1 MCGIC
6 GVVGPAASA
15 ELIERMCASIVHR
28 GPDDQGTLVQPGVAL
43 GMRRL
48 SIIDVSGGHQP
59 MSNEDGT
66 VWVVYNG
73 EAYNY
78 RDVVADLERR
88 GHRFATH
95 CDTEVMVHAWEEYG
109 ESSVEHMRGM
119 YAYAIWDMR
128 TGTLFLAR
136 DRLGKK
142 PLYYTVVN
150 GSLFFS
156 SEIKAILA
164 HPGVPRKVN
173 PAALDAYLTYQ
184 YVPGTATMF
193 QGISK
198 LRPGQTLTWRDGQFS
213 LRQYW
218 EPRYPAHDP
227 AATEA
232 EYLERTTELLRE
244 AVRIRLMS
252 EVPLG
257 AFLSGGLD
265 SSVIVGLMAGLMDQ
279 PVKTFSV
286 GFGEGGDVD
295 EVAHARLVARHFGTD
310 HHEITVRADAA
321 ELLPKLIWH
330 LDEPIADAAAI
341 PTFLISEVAR
351 QKVTVVLTGEGGDEL
366 FAGYRRY
373 YGDSLLAPLESLPHA
388 ARKPIVAAGQLF
400 PATSDRRLVRYV
412 HRALRAAELSRPER
426 YRAWVTVFPSAEREE
441 LYTPALRAA
450 LGAGK
455 ITHPAEQVLLHGGG
469 RDFLHTM
476 LEFDVRGWLPDDLL
490 MKVDKMGM
498 AASIEARTPYLDHK
512 LFEYVAGMP
521 AEMKLRGKTSKYLL
535 RQIAARLLPE
545 EIRQRK
551 KHGFD
556 VPVQRWLREDL
567 RPMLHER
574 LSADAL
580 HAHGFF
586 EPAVVARLIEEHE
599 SGRRDHH
606 RQLWT
611 LLCFQLWFDT
621 FIGASSDALTQA
633 GSAARQR

>member
-15 ELIERMCASIVHR
+15 ELVGRMCGQITHR
-28 GPDDQGTLVQPGVAL
+28 GPDDQGMLVRPGVAL

-48 SIIDVSGGHQP
+48 SIIDVAGGHQP
-59 MSNEDGT
+59 IANEDET
-66 VWVVYNG
+66 AWVIYNG
-73 EAYNY
+73 EIYNY
-78 RDVVADLERR
+78 LGVCAELERR
-88 GHRFATH
+88 GHRFRTR
-95 CDTEVMVHAWEEYG
+95 CDTEVTLHAWEEYG
-109 ESSVEHMRGM
+109 EMSVEQMRGM
-119 YAYAIWDMR
+119 YGYAIWDAR
-128 TGTLFLAR
+128 QETLFLAR

-142 PLYYTVVN
+142 PIYYTVVN
-150 GSLFFS
+150 GSLLFG

-164 HPGVPRKVN
+164 HPEVPREVDQ
-173 PAALDAYLTYQ
+173 AALDAYLTFQ

-193 QGISK
+193 KGIHK
-198 LRPGQTLTWRDGQFS
+198 LRPGQTLTWHNGTLR

-218 EPRYPAHDP
+218 QPDYSAHQP
-227 AATEA
+227 AAREE

-295 EVAHARLVARHFGTD
+295 EVAQARLVAEHFGTD

-321 ELLPKLIWH
+321 ELLPKLVWH

-341 PTFLISEVAR
+341 PTFLISQVAR

-366 FAGYRRY
+366 FAGYPRY
-373 YGDSLLAPLESLPHA
+373 YGDQMLAPLEALPPV
-388 ARKPIVAAGQLF
+388 ARRPLAAAGRFF
-400 PATSDRRLVRYV
+400 PPTSESRMIRYV
-412 HRALRAAELSRPER
+412 GRALSAADLSRSER
-426 YRAWVTVFPSAEREE
+426 YLRWVTVFQEAEKEA
-441 LYTPALRAA
+441 LYSPALHQA
-450 LGAGK
+450 LSQQLLQ
-455 ITHPAEQVLLHGGG
+455 HPAGHALTDGTS
-469 RDFLHTM
+469 RDFLHAM
-476 LEFDVRGWLPDDLL
+476 LEFDVLGWLPDDLL

-545 EIRQRK
+545 SIRQRK

-567 RPMLHER
+567 RPMLHEVLGPEHLR
-574 LSADAL
+574 K
-580 HAHGFF
+580 HGLF
-586 EPAVVARLIEEHE
+586 EPAEVERLIEEHE

-606 RQLWT
+606 RKLWT
-611 LLCFQLWFDT
+611 LLCFQLWYET
-621 FIGASSDALTQA
+621 FITTSSEALAQV
-633 GSAARQR
+633 GSVAR